1 MLKLKSGKE
10 VNDSVGLLITILV
23 RYPEI
28 AKINYEPDNQLIKMS
43 FLIKNDVQEET
54 LKRFISGLKESI
66 ITFNYIEQVTNII
79 VDASF
84 TINDDYINIELFRD
98 IDTLTV
104 NEINLITQLL
114 HLSFSDNIIAD
125 NNEVFFED
133 ELQWQEELI
142 TDMLENLKD
151 SLPAK
156 KLLAYRDEGK
166 VRVFD
171 K

>member
-1 MLKLKSGKE
+1 MLKFKSGKE

-79 VDASF
+79 VDATF

-114 HLSFSDNIIAD
+114 QLSFANNIIAD